1 MKAAKQPA
9 SIPEG
14 LDLIESVNLTTIR
27 RVWLSWKIAFL
38 IPFAI
43 VWNGFI
49 FFWYSQAL
57 KTHAPLI
64 MVLFPI
70 LHVAVGVGLIY
81 YIVASLVNKTD
92 IECNP
97 MGVRVR
103 TYPLPWLGN
112 CAVRADEITGLVVRA
127 RFASN
132 TDSNQN
138 RVSYCVM
145 YIAPS
150 RKEKKLVGGSTMSEQ
165 ADFIV
170 QVIKSTLGLPEEE
183 NA

>member
-1 MKAAKQPA
+1 MEPA
-9 SIPEG
+9 TNKFIIPEG
-14 LDLIESVNLTTIR
+14 LDLIESAGLTVIR

-43 VWNGFI
+43 IWNGFI
-49 FFWYSQAL
+49 FFWYAQAL
-57 KTHAPLI
+57 KAHAPLM

-81 YIVASLVNKTD
+81 FIIASLVNKTD
-92 IECNP
+92 IECNA

-103 TYPLPWLGN
+103 TYPVPWLGN

-127 RFASN
+127 RFAN
-132 TDSNQN
+132 NADSNQN
-138 RVSYCVM
+138 RVTYCVM

-150 RKEKKLVGGSTMSEQ
+150 RKEKKLVGGLTASEQ
-165 ADFIV
+165 ADFIAR
-170 QVIKSTLGLPEEE
+170 VIRTTLGLPEEE

>member
-1 MKAAKQPA
+1 MKAAQQPA

-43 VWNGFI
+43 IWNGFI

-57 KTHAPLI
+57 KSHAPLM
-64 MVLFPI
+64 MVIFPI

-81 YIVASLVNKTD
+81 FIIASLVNKTD
-92 IECNP
+92 IECNA

-103 TYPLPWLGN
+103 TYPVPWLGN
-112 CAVRADEITGLVVRA
+112 CAVRADEIKGLVVRE
-127 RFASN
+127 RFAN
-132 TDSNQN
+132 NANSNQN
-138 RVSYCVM
+138 RVTYCVM
-145 YIAPS
+145 YIVPS
-150 RKEKKLVGGSTMSEQ
+150 RKEKKLVGGLTASEQ
-165 ADFIV
+165 ADFIAR
-170 QVIKSTLGLPEEE
+170 VIRNILGLPEEGTT
-183 NA
+183 